1 MSLKK
6 IVKVLA
12 VLAALGVSVA
22 QAGGGANDYGVAK
35 PNQQSAPQ
43 GGGAND
49 YGVA

>member
-12 VLAALGVSVA
+12 VLAALGISVA
-22 QAGGGANDYGVAK
+22 QAGANDYGVAK
-35 PNQQSAPQ
+35 PTQQSAPQ
-43 GGGAND
+43 GAND

>member
-22 QAGGGANDYGVAK
+22 QAGANDYGVFKTPVQTQGANDYGVF
-35 PNQQSAPQ
+35 
-43 GGGAND
+43 
-49 YGVA
+49 

>member
-22 QAGGGANDYGVAK
+22 QAGANDYGILKQAAETQGANDYGILK
-35 PNQQSAPQ
+35 K
-43 GGGAND
+43 
-49 YGVA
+49 

>member
-22 QAGGGANDYGVAK
+22 QAGANDYGVLKQPVKVQGANDYGVL
-35 PNQQSAPQ
+35 
-43 GGGAND
+43 
-49 YGVA
+49 